1 MNPPGGVVADI
12 YNLSYGVGYTDYFS
26 FAWSDGYE
34 LGATD
39 IENALIYGTTNHR
52 NGLGGLY
59 IKSSGN
65 DFNTNS
71 VSNGTCGKESSWW
84 QTNGIELSCTETI
97 NDSVQSLPFM
107 IQVAALGANEV
118 KSSYSTPGSSVWIS
132 GFGGEFGYS
141 SDMYQV
147 AGLDLEGPAIMTT
160 DQSGCTNGY
169 VGANGGQ
176 QANLFNDG
184 TGGHPENPN
193 CDYTSNFNGTSSAAP
208 TVAGVVALMLEANP
222 SLTWRDIKHILAT
235 TADKFDD
242 NRTTTLAGIVQYEWE
257 TNAAGYN
264 FHNWYG
270 FGKIDAAGAI
280 SMAENYTTN
289 LGTFG
294 TDYIMLSGNTN
305 PLSDFGIVNYSIT
318 APTTPANFVE
328 FIRISVNLDHA
339 APWSVGFR
347 LTSPQGTQVN
357 IMQPFTN
364 IGSNP
369 GGLWF
374 GIGVNAFYG
383 EDPTGD
389 WILNII
395 DYSEDGNVGTLKGYA
410 LVIYGH

>member
-1 MNPPGGVVADI
+1 MIADGYTGSGVLVSVVDEGLEIAHADLVDNLVPGSWDFGDQDNDPTRPANDGDHGTSVAGIINSVGWNNVGGRGVAPEASLIGYNWLDWQGGTTQYESWGVNPPGGVVADI

-208 TVAGVVALMLEANP
+208 TVAGVVL
-222 SLTWRDIKHILAT
+222 SLIHI
-235 TADKFDD
+235 
-242 NRTTTLAGIVQYEWE
+242 
-257 TNAAGYN
+257 
-264 FHNWYG
+264 
-270 FGKIDAAGAI
+270 
-280 SMAENYTTN
+280 
-289 LGTFG
+289 
-294 TDYIMLSGNTN
+294 
-305 PLSDFGIVNYSIT
+305 
-318 APTTPANFVE
+318 
-328 FIRISVNLDHA
+328 
-339 APWSVGFR
+339 
-347 LTSPQGTQVN
+347 
-357 IMQPFTN
+357 
-364 IGSNP
+364 
-369 GGLWF
+369 
-374 GIGVNAFYG
+374 
-383 EDPTGD
+383 
-389 WILNII
+389 
-395 DYSEDGNVGTLKGYA
+395 
-410 LVIYGH
+410 